1 MDEYLTIFQVW
12 SLSDVPNYQS
22 VWVERNFL
30 KRRKKT
36 KTRGSGCGQPQAGS
50 ALNEVLK
57 SNFNDVDYN
66 VSTQSDVTDYF
77 MKKTFLNPDIWKRII
92 FQALTVFK
100 WGATSCLTG
109 SRGHRGHTL
118 CLMKRTS

>member
-1 MDEYLTIFQVW
+1 MGRKTG
-12 SLSDVPNYQS
+12 
-22 VWVERNFL
+22 L
-30 KRRKKT
+30 KEKKK

-57 SNFNDVDYN
+57 LNFNDVDYN
-66 VSTQSDVTDYF
+66 MFQLNQRSQIISWR
-77 MKKTFLNPDIWKRII
+77 KTFLNPDIWKRII

-118 CLMKRTS
+118 CLMKRPS